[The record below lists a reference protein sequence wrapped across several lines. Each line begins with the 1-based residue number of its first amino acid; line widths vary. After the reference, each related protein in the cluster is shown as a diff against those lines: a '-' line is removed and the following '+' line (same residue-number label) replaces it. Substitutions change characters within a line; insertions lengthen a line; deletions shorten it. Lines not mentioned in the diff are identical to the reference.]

1 MSKEKT
7 AEAVEETV
15 APGTE
20 ETQKAEKSEAMPIR
34 LKYEKELDELYD
46 QLEEGGYFD
55 RTYAEG
61 SKVQMD
67 GPMLAS
73 LVNFINDHKRTLY
86 SMQQIMNVALTTID
100 AMLADNAAVTIELMK
115 IHRDNVDA
123 GNSISQAEM
132 DKLDAKEKIKEVPV
146 AKKGKGGNRGSKA
159 TGKK

>member
-7 AEAVEETV
+7 TKAIEEKET
-15 APGTE
+15 PGTE
-20 ETQKAEKSEAMPIR
+20 ETQKAEAMPIR

-46 QLEEGGYFD
+46 QLEEGNYFNQ
-55 RTYAEG
+55 TYAEG
-61 SKVQMD
+61 SKVEMD

-115 IHRDNVDA
+115 IHKNNVDA
-123 GNSISQAEM
+123 GNSVSMEEM
-132 DKLDAKEKIKEVPV
+132 DKIDAKEKIKEVPV
-146 AKKGKGGNRGSKA
+146 ARRGKGGNRGQKA
-159 TGKK
+159 TGKR